1 MSQYLKFTL
10 SAFALTAALFSTA
23 SQADIIISGTRI
35 IYDANKKD
43 VSVRL
48 ENKGKSPL
56 LVQNW
61 IDLGNDN
68 AEPGSIKAPF
78 AATPPVSRIES
89 KRGQSIKI
97 MYTGAESLP
106 KDRESVFWFNVLE
119 VPPKADTSQE
129 ENKNLLQ
136 LAFRTRIKLFY
147 RPSNLPGSASEAP
160 KQLKWQV
167 ANEQGHAVIRAEN
180 PTPYYVSFNG
190 ATFTSGGKRYD
201 VDATMV
207 APFNK
212 AAFTVKGLQN
222 ASAGKLEY
230 QSINDYGGIIT
241 GAASL

>member
-1 MSQYLKFTL
+1 M
-10 SAFALTAALFSTA
+10 
-23 SQADIIISGTRI
+23 RI
-35 IYDANKKD
+35 KD
-43 VSVRL
+43 VSLRL

-97 MYTGAESLP
+97 MYTGTESLP

-119 VPPKADTSQE
+119 VPPKADTSTE

-190 ATFTSGGKRYD
+190 ATFTSGE
-201 VDATMV
+201 
-207 APFNK
+207 
-212 AAFTVKGLQN
+212 N
-222 ASAGKLEY
+222 AMTLTLPWSPL
-230 QSINDYGGIIT
+230 
-241 GAASL
+241 